1 MNGNTSFELEIE
13 PGDEIGTIIVI
24 QKDGVDGG
32 SFPMITGQT
41 QWWIGRSPES
51 DIQLKVRFFFL
62 SSKVKDKPRKRA
74 SLTGTVAL
82 SSTMTS

>member
-1 MNGNTSFELEIE
+1 MNGNMSFELEIG
-13 PGDEIGTIIVI
+13 PDDEIGTIIVI

-51 DIQLKVRFFFL
+51 DIQLKVRSFF
-62 SSKVKDKPRKRA
+62 KVLKLKTNLENGRH
-74 SLTGTVAL
+74 
-82 SSTMTS
+82 

>member
-13 PGDEIGTIIVI
+13 PDDEIGTIIVI

-51 DIQLKVRFFFL
+51 DIQLKVKSFFC
-62 SSKVKDKPRKRA
+62 SSN
-74 SLTGTVAL
+74 S
-82 SSTMTS
+82 